1 MHTELLLRVVFLVI
15 LLIKNKE
22 GKIRLLYEAYPFAYI
37 FKIGGGFSLN
47 EKTNVSLLT
56 TPYPENNCH
65 QKTPIILCS
74 EEEFIMFKN
83 LFKN

>member
-1 MHTELLLRVVFLVI
+1 MHIELLLRVVFLVI
-15 LLIKNKE
+15 LLIKKINKV
-22 GKIRLLYEAYPFAYI
+22 KLDFLYEAYPFAFI
-37 FKIGGGFSLN
+37 FKIGGGFSFN

-74 EEEFIMFKN
+74 EEEFLCLRI
-83 LFKN
+83 